1 MEFFLI
7 QTRDINDSKNVM
19 RFLKN
24 TFIEISDD
32 NKSGKQSAL
41 NVLKETDLRNEI
53 KKTNYLINQFV
64 FGKLQCTAYFP
75 FFVCV

>member
-1 MEFFLI
+1 
-7 QTRDINDSKNVM
+7 M

-32 NKSGKQSAL
+32 NKSGMQSAL

-53 KKTNYLINQFV
+53 KKIVYLLRKTNL
-64 FGKLQCTAYFP
+64 
-75 FFVCV
+75 FFQQNMVL